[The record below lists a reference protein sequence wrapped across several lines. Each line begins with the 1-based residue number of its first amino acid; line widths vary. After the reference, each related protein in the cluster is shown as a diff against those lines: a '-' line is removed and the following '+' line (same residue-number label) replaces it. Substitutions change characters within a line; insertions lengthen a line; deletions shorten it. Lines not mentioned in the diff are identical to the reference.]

1 MSLYLWIYVGVNT
14 TCQSSVP
21 PFGPIV
27 AMADNVMSAWL
38 MIVCIFNG
46 SHLTRQLVYCCIYMV
61 QAIGVSRVL
70 RFYTEVRGYFRDPCS
85 WPEDPESALTSPVVP
100 PQVLPVRP
108 VGCPSPDGLQFPH
121 GFAFV
126 SLKNSLATPPAV
138 FQTSER
144 WVSLL
149 LHFSM
154 TSTDGLGFS
163 K

>member
-1 MSLYLWIYVGVNT
+1 LIELSAQTIVMSQYLRIYVGVNT
-14 TCQSSVP
+14 TCHLSVP

-27 AMADNVMSAWL
+27 PVADNVMSAWL

-46 SHLTRQLVYCCIYMV
+46 PHLTRQLVYCIYMV

-70 RFYTEVRGYFRDPCS
+70 RFYKEVSG
-85 WPEDPESALTSPVVP
+85 SALPSPVVP
-100 PQVLPVRP
+100 PQVLPVWP
-108 VGCPSPDGLQFPH
+108 VGCPSPDGLRLLH

-126 SLKNSLATPPAV
+126 SLKNSLATLPVV

-154 TSTDGLGFS
+154 TSMDGLGFS

>member
-1 MSLYLWIYVGVNT
+1 MSQYLRIYVGVNT
-14 TCQSSVP
+14 TCHLSVP

-27 AMADNVMSAWL
+27 PVADNVMSAWL

-70 RFYTEVRGYFRDPCS
+70 RFYKEVSG
-85 WPEDPESALTSPVVP
+85 SALPSPVVP
-100 PQVLPVRP
+100 PQVLPVWP
-108 VGCPSPDGLQFPH
+108 VGCPSPDGLRLLH

-126 SLKNSLATPPAV
+126 SLKNSLATLTVV

-154 TSTDGLGFS
+154 TSMDGLGFS